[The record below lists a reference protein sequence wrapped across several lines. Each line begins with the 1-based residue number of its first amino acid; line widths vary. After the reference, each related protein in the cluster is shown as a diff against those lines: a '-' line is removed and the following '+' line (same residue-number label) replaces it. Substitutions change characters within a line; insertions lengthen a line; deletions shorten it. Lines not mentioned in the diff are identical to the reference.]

1 MQRDIKSQNE
11 YLSLK
16 DTYNKLVKTNEA
28 LNSENDDLK
37 QAYSDLIGK
46 KNEGLTAM
54 NSALN
59 IQYSNFAINQR
70 KLNRRI
76 NNRSLKDENERLK
89 DEHVGK
95 GECVRKGKC
104 VGKGEHER
112 LTEDYN
118 KLGKINKGSLVI

>member
-1 MQRDIKSQNE
+1 ME
-11 YLSLK
+11 
-16 DTYNKLVKTNEA
+16 
-28 LNSENDDLK
+28 
-37 QAYSDLIGK
+37 K

>member
-1 MQRDIKSQNE
+1 
-11 YLSLK
+11 
-16 DTYNKLVKTNEA
+16 
-28 LNSENDDLK
+28 
-37 QAYSDLIGK
+37 
-46 KNEGLTAM
+46 M

-89 DEHVGK
+89 DEHT
-95 GECVRKGKC
+95 
-104 VGKGEHER
+104 R
-112 LTEDYN
+112 LTEGHN